1 MEFNGGKAL
10 SWSRVERI
18 LSGRESAAPVP
29 VNHLHGPA
37 DSAQRGHSAV
47 PFAEL
52 HAVSSYSFLDGA
64 AEPEELVGRAVELGL
79 EGLAI
84 VDRDGFYGLMKFAEA
99 AAKANLPA
107 VYGAEL
113 SLAEAP
119 VTVLART
126 PEGYRRLSRLIA
138 HARMEAGEKDRVD
151 YPPLDEVARELE
163 GECFFLVGPEALAEI
178 DNLLERIKI
187 DSIVLEYSCSMS
199 PLSLIHI

>member
-1 MEFNGGKAL
+1 M
-10 SWSRVERI
+10 
-18 LSGRESAAPVP
+18 
-29 VNHLHGPA
+29 
-37 DSAQRGHSAV
+37 
-47 PFAEL
+47 
-52 HAVSSYSFLDGA
+52 
-64 AEPEELVGRAVELGL
+64 ELGP

-138 HARMEAGEKDRVD
+138 RQHGHRRF
-151 YPPLDEVARELE
+151 RE
-163 GECFFLVGPEALAEI
+163 
-178 DNLLERIKI
+178 R
-187 DSIVLEYSCSMS
+187 
-199 PLSLIHI
+199 

>member
-1 MEFNGGKAL
+1 MEFNGGRAL

-29 VNHLHGPA
+29 VDHLPGSTV
-37 DSAQRGHSAV
+37 SARRGQSTV

-64 AEPEELVGRAVELGL
+64 AEPEELVARAVELGL

-99 AAKANLPA
+99 AAKAGLPA

-113 SLAEAP
+113 SLAETP

-138 HARMEAGEKDRVD
+138 RARMEAGE
-151 YPPLDEVARELE
+151 
-163 GECFFLVGPEALAEI
+163 
-178 DNLLERIKI
+178 
-187 DSIVLEYSCSMS
+187 
-199 PLSLIHI
+199 LSLIHI